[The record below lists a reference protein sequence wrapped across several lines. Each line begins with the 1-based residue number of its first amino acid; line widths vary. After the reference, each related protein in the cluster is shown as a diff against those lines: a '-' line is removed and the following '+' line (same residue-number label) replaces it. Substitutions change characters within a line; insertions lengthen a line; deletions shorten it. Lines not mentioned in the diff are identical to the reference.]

1 MLLRIPKSTKLEKQE
16 TDERWKRLERRLS
29 LISIAMV
36 QINPEMDTTDLLDE
50 ENTVIYQSLIGALQ
64 WNMSLGR
71 PDIATTVMTLSRF
84 RTAPRQRHLERLKHI
99 HKYMMEKGRM
109 AETCPTW
116 TWTCPIQGN
125 STRATEIE
133 HMNCMR
139 EIRENHERAT
149 KMREEDRP
157 N

>member
-1 MLLRIPKSTKLEKQE
+1 MAKSDPGVSTTKSR
-16 TDERWKRLERRLS
+16 D
-29 LISIAMV
+29 
-36 QINPEMDTTDLLDE
+36 D
-50 ENTVIYQSLIGALQ
+50 ENTVIYRALLGAVQ

-71 PDIATTVMTLSRF
+71 ADDATTVMTLSTF
-84 RTAPRQRHLERLKHI
+84 RAAPRQRHLERLKHI

-116 TWTCPIQGN
+116 TWTCLIQGN
-125 STRATEIE
+125 STQATEIE

-139 EIRENHERAT
+139 EIRENHKRAT

>member
-1 MLLRIPKSTKLEKQE
+1 MS
-16 TDERWKRLERRLS
+16 
-29 LISIAMV
+29 MV
-36 QINPEMDTTDLLDE
+36 QIDPEMDTTNLLDK
-50 ENTVIYQSLIGALQ
+50 ENTVMYQSLIGALQ
-64 WNMSLGR
+64 WNMSLGC
-71 PDIATTVMTLSRF
+71 PDIATTVMTLSRL

-116 TWTCPIQGN
+116 TWTCLIQGN

-139 EIRENHERAT
+139 EIRENHGRAT
-149 KMREEDRP
+149 KMREADRP